1 MTPPHSRVP
10 SLTSQIAPQ
19 ADAGG
24 SGTPQSTKHLSS
36 PAMQSILDRNSLLEL
51 ELSLLQADKDREEEV
66 QARRLRKMSFE
77 LGRLRS
83 ELLRADRRYERL
95 EQEHDRK
102 REPEKTSATNDVQG
116 VKAIKSAGSLARPS
130 RSHLLERNSSNE
142 AGFRPPD
149 ESHAVI
155 NVANRPTLLEAQT
168 ADDWQRSSKV
178 KVGSRSKLAKVQ
190 PLSPASSKRFAP
202 ARAASRRVRRQ
213 AIVERP
219 LARDCRRGSR
229 RQRQLRLKGDTNDSE
244 WEDEMDEDVGSP
256 VAGSSTELS
265 AQRTPV
271 QHETV
276 QLPSPSSDSG
286 SVSSQDTHRQTSPR
300 RWERRSR
307 RHHRRFR
314 QASYQATQ
322 DDESGGA
329 ILSDRHTLG
338 SELGDQA
345 PGTISRRSTIVS
357 CSSSSWSPAWC
368 VASEDQASA
377 CDGLPLPAVPR
388 ALLSANAREQ
398 GQSSVNAVRAHGM
411 AQDTISLADED
422 SNAAKDLA
430 ERTFSIHSGT
440 LGIGDTSQLDR
451 RDPHSFGN
459 ARPCL
464 PTCDCQCHM
473 EQASSAHPPAFCAAS
488 PDVTSESSSGSSPA
502 AAAPTPLTSCFPF
515 RHLSRFV
522 STTLEALGRPAWTGV
537 QCTAVIALVVVG
549 LAVGKQRRRAL
560 VTALGGQHT

>member
-10 SLTSQIAPQ
+10 SLTSQIAPNTN
-19 ADAGG
+19 AG
-24 SGTPQSTKHLSS
+24 SSSTPHSTKHLSS
-36 PAMQSILDRNSLLEL
+36 PAMQSLLDRNSLLEL
-51 ELSLLQADKDREEEV
+51 ELSLLQADKDREEEI

-77 LGRLRS
+77 LERLRS
-83 ELLRADRRYERL
+83 ELLRADLRFERL
-95 EQEHDRK
+95 EQEHDRR

-116 VKAIKSAGSLARPS
+116 VKAIKSAGSLAGQS
-130 RSHLLERNSSNE
+130 RSHLLERSSSNE
-142 AGFRPPD
+142 AGFHPPD
-149 ESHAVI
+149 ESKAVVHI
-155 NVANRPTLLEAQT
+155 VNPLAHLGVQT
-168 ADDWQRSSKV
+168 AGDWQRSSEV
-178 KVGSRSKLAKVQ
+178 GVGSRSKLAKAL
-190 PLSPASSKRFAP
+190 PLSPASSKRFAR

-213 AIVERP
+213 AIVERFV
-219 LARDCRRGSR
+219 ARDLHRNSL
-229 RQRQLRLKGDTNDSE
+229 RQRQLRLKSNPNDSE

-271 QHETV
+271 QYETV

-286 SVSSQDTHRQTSPR
+286 SVSSQGTHRQTSPR

-307 RHHRRFR
+307 RHHRRLG

-329 ILSDRHTLG
+329 VHPDRHTLG

-345 PGTISRRSTIVS
+345 SGTISRRSTIIS
-357 CSSSSWSPAWC
+357 CSSSWCAAWC
-368 VASEDQASA
+368 NASEEEASA

-388 ALLSANAREQ
+388 ALLSADAREQ
-398 GQSSVNAVRAHGM
+398 GQSGVNAVRAHGM
-411 AQDTISLADED
+411 AQETTSLADEG
-422 SNAAKDLA
+422 SIVAQDLVEGA
-430 ERTFSIHSGT
+430 FSTHSGA
-440 LGIGDTSQLDR
+440 LEFGDTSQLDH
-451 RDPHSFGN
+451 RDPHSSGN
-459 ARPCL
+459 ARPCRAS
-464 PTCDCQCHM
+464 CDCPCHI
-473 EQASSAHPPAFCAAS
+473 EQASSAQPPAFCAAS
-488 PDVTSESSSGSSPA
+488 PDVKSESSSGSSPA